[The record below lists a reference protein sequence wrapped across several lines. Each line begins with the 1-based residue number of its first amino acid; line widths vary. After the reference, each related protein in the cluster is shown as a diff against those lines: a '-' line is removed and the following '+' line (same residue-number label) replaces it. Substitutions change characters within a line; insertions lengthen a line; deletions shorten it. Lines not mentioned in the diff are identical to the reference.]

1 MSLTPDPAAANA
13 LSGDRASRALVALAW
28 INTQLASAR
37 GLEPNVERTLAHLRE
52 VLGADEVAVW
62 LHTPQGLI
70 EGWASG
76 SAGTS
81 EGAVRTALNG
91 GELGGA
97 HDGVAAIPI
106 VRGDRRVG
114 GLVWRVRR
122 PLAAEERILMTAVA
136 GLLALELTHAER
148 SRRLEVEVAARTE
161 EIERGRR
168 FTEKIIDSL
177 PIGLYVIDREYRIQ
191 SWNRRRETG
200 IQATSREAAVG
211 RSIVEVLHLSPDD
224 PIHQEFD
231 EVFRTGRSIEYLRE
245 VATTGEPRTFR
256 VTKLPMRLGG
266 GEVTHVIT
274 LGEDI
279 TDWTQA
285 QSRVSQAEK
294 LAAIGQLVAG
304 VMHEVNNPLAT
315 IAACAESLS
324 YRIEPLLA
332 QELPDAQ
339 EAIDYLGIIGNE
351 VERCKH
357 IVDGLLDFSRPRPV
371 RRERVQLNEVV
382 ERTLFLLKHHARFRK
397 VTVQLYLAPAVERV
411 PMASAEQL
419 VQVLMGLLL
428 NAMDAM
434 GGTGTVRVVTRV
446 GPSTAEG
453 AIIEVIDEGA
463 GIPVQE
469 RDRIFEP
476 FYTTKAPGAGTGLGL
491 SVAYTIIKEHGGRIE
506 VDSVVGEGSTFR
518 IILPVVAE

>member
-1 MSLTPDPAAANA
+1 MSVTPDPAAASV
-13 LSGDRASRALVALAW
+13 SGDRASRALVALAW

-37 GLEPNVERTLAHLRE
+37 GLEPNVDRTLDHLRG
-52 VLGADEVAVW
+52 VLDADEVAVW

-81 EGAVRTALNG
+81 EQAVRAALAADTTR
-91 GELGGA
+91 GA
-97 HDGVAAIPI
+97 ADGVSASPI
-106 VRGDRRVG
+106 IRGDRRVG

-177 PIGLYVIDREYRIQ
+177 PLGLYVVDRDYRIQ
-191 SWNRRRETG
+191 SWNRKRETG
-200 IQATSREAAVG
+200 IQSTTREAALG
-211 RSIVEVLHLSPDD
+211 RSVSEVLQLAPGD
-224 PIHQEFD
+224 PLHREFD
-231 EVFRTGRSIEYLRE
+231 EVFATGRLLEYHRE
-245 VATTGEPRTFR
+245 VTAGGEPRTFR
-256 VTKLPMRLGG
+256 ISKIPMRLGG

-285 QSRVSQAEK
+285 QARVSQAEK

-304 VMHEVNNPLAT
+304 VMHEINNPLAT
-315 IAACAESLS
+315 IAACAESLG
-324 YRIEPLLA
+324 YRIESLA
-332 QELPDAQ
+332 TPGTR
-339 EAIDYLGIIGNE
+339 EAAEVLDYLGIIDNE

-357 IVDGLLDFSRPRPV
+357 IVEGLLDFSRPRPV
-371 RRERVQLNEVV
+371 RKERVQLNDVV
-382 ERTLFLLKHHARFRK
+382 ERTLFLLKHHARFRQ
-397 VTVQLYLAPAVERV
+397 VTVSVGLDPLVARIPQ
-411 PMASAEQL
+411 ASAEQL
-419 VQVLMGLLL
+419 VQVLMALLL

-434 GGTGTVRVVTRV
+434 GGTGIVRIVTRV
-446 GPSTAEG
+446 GASTAEG
-453 AIIEVIDEGA
+453 AILEVIDQGV
-463 GIPVQE
+463 GIPLRE
-469 RDRIFEP
+469 RDRLFEP

-491 SVAYTIIKEHGGRIE
+491 SVAYAIIKEHGGRIE
-506 VDSVVGEGSTFR
+506 VDSTVGEGSTFR
-518 IILPVVAE
+518 IILPVVDA